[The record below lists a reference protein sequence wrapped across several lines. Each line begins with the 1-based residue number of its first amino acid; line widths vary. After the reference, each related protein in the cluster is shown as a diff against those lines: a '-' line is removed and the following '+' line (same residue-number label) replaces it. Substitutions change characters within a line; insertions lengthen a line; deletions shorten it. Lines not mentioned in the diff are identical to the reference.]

1 MDRTD
6 FVEMSKQSKRQSV
19 KRVNGWPSAM
29 PDSLLSILV
38 DTREQNPWNFASCF
52 GELQKRV
59 DTVKFG
65 DYCLEI
71 DPHLAAVER
80 KSLSDFVAC
89 QGRERERFRTQ
100 IGKMVGV
107 VERPLVIVEADY
119 SHMEIGGWRGRMT
132 PEQVLA
138 GLHSTLNNVPV
149 LLCRS
154 RGEAERA
161 CYRHLRAALKNRY
174 SQCRE
179 FARRL
184 QA

>member
-1 MDRTD
+1 MR
-6 FVEMSKQSKRQSV
+6 
-19 KRVNGWPSAM
+19 
-29 PDSLLSILV
+29 LLV
-38 DTREQNPWNFASCF
+38 DTREQNPWDFSSCF
-52 GELQKRV
+52 GKLETQTA
-59 DTVKFG
+59 TVKYG

-80 KSLSDFVAC
+80 KSLADFVMC
-89 QGRERERFRTQ
+89 QGRERERFGTQ
-100 IGKMVGV
+100 IAKMVGA

-138 GLHSTLNNVPV
+138 GLHSTLNRVPV

-161 CYRHLRAALKNRY
+161 CYRHLRGALRDRY
-174 SQCRE
+174 NQCRE

-184 QA
+184 QS